1 MKNYTPYLFLP
12 KIRYILLFLL
22 LNAFVSSEAQMY
34 GDTIF
39 WENFGTGSVRSD
51 ITGLGK
57 IGGMYKYEGLINYV
71 YALNSAKLEAYK
83 ASYPAKNYIT
93 EDVTFHEM
101 PLLTTEDPYSYKPT
115 VDGPGWA
122 SVYFNI
128 SSWRNRTISAAISDS
143 PETLDEWDDTA
154 SSEDQIP
161 AAWTWI
167 DGEWKFGFYYIT
179 YENTSHCT
187 VPDDGHYAIVSNL
200 DLFDCGSEV
209 SWLPDDYRDHTG
221 YINNTASPI
230 TTDSARVATDDD
242 SRMLFINCA
251 AVTGISSPVYKRLVT
266 ELCRDSWFEFSIWYA
281 SVQTSV
287 NNAQFRLEFWSA
299 DPGNDPSL
307 GDLTSNDEG
316 DTITKANEAILLK
329 VGETTDLGVSDDLG
343 KWFQI
348 KEYFLLSGQDYVWV
362 VVRNY
367 GQGGSGNDI
376 ALDDIVFKPW
386 APFTLNVEIS
396 ANSLADA
403 CSEGVVTMLS
413 DFPSAEDMPGY
424 VDIQEYSFYFEGLDS
439 DGNWVQLGSEYPLQ
453 TQSVNMPL
461 ELTLTLSE
469 YGKYSQFRIA
479 VSSTAYGFGGKCVTF
494 TQSPTD
500 NVAVPSTPT
509 VVLSG
514 EDVCDDTSGT
524 QQGYFIL
531 KNVNQ
536 EDCEGWSVKV
546 KMPDGTYETFLPETK
561 ASCE

>member
-1 MKNYTPYLFLP
+1 MFTF
-12 KIRYILLFLL
+12 
-22 LNAFVSSEAQMY
+22 AQAQMY

-57 IGGMYKYEGLINYV
+57 IGGMYKYEGAINYV
-71 YALNSAKLEAYK
+71 YALNPAKLEAYK
-83 ASYPAKNYIT
+83 ASNPAKVYIT
-93 EDVTFHEM
+93 EDVTFHEV
-101 PLLTTEDPYSYKPT
+101 PLLTTETQYSYKPI

-128 SSWRNRTISAAISDS
+128 SSWRNRTFSAAISSS
-143 PETLDEWDDTA
+143 PETLSEWDDVYYTYA
-154 SSEDQIP
+154 TGYETQIP
-161 AAWTWI
+161 AAWTWV

-179 YENTSHCT
+179 YENTSRCT
-187 VPDDGHYAIVSNL
+187 VPDDGHYAIVSSL
-200 DLFDCGSEV
+200 DIFDCGGEV
-209 SWLPDDYRDHTG
+209 NWLPNDYRDHTG
-221 YINNTASPI
+221 YVDNTLSPI
-230 TTDSARVATDDD
+230 TTASERVAINDN

-307 GDLTSNDEG
+307 GSLTSNNEG
-316 DTITKANEAILLK
+316 DTITKANDAVLLK
-329 VGETTDLGVSDDLG
+329 VGETTDLGVSADLG

-386 APFTLNVEIS
+386 APFTLNVQIS
-396 ANSLADA
+396 ANSLAEA
-403 CSEGVVTMLS
+403 CTEGIVTMLS
-413 DFPSAEDMPGY
+413 DFPAEEDMPGY
-424 VDIQEYSFYFEGLDS
+424 VNIQDYSFYFEGLNT
-439 DGNWVQLGSEYPLQ
+439 DGFWVQIGGEYPLQ

-461 ELTLTLSE
+461 ELTLPLAE

-494 TQSPTD
+494 TQAPTV
-500 NVAVPSTPT
+500 NIPVPSTPT

-514 EDVCDDTSGT
+514 DDVCDDSSGT
-524 QQGYFIL
+524 QQGFFKL

-536 EDCEGWSVKV
+536 QNCEGWSVKV
-546 KMPDGTYETFLPETK
+546 KMPDGTYQTFLPETK
-561 ASCE
+561 ATCE